1 MLEASEKK
9 KPKAL
14 LILNLLYLV
23 REIEVEALLDAS
35 AATHR
40 WIHLTFIHFY
50 FIYILIFHFAWWHCC
65 DRGWKWESRLRHWCD
80 SGAGDGGR
88 TDWGNYVRVRVWL
101 SEGWTG
107 PFFSKQEA
115 ASLCLERRGISLR
128 KTQMRSLVG
137 TDTRDGGEAVTT
149 TWRATNT

>member
-1 MLEASEKK
+1 MMLEASEKK

-50 FIYILIFHFAWWHCC
+50 FIYILIFHFA
-65 DRGWKWESRLRHWCD
+65 
-80 SGAGDGGR
+80 
-88 TDWGNYVRVRVWL
+88 
-101 SEGWTG
+101 
-107 PFFSKQEA
+107 
-115 ASLCLERRGISLR
+115 
-128 KTQMRSLVG
+128 
-137 TDTRDGGEAVTT
+137 
-149 TWRATNT
+149 